1 LKTAL
6 IVFALAFNA
15 LPTFSQA
22 INDTLHKNR
31 FSFGGAVG
39 VNILKVKE
47 YNNLTANKIS
57 PIIVFG
63 DMNFCYGKP
72 LKYNASIDFGIG
84 SDFNAVHDS
93 PLSGLFLC
101 KYGLSLNYVIGIKH
115 KFFITPWGGWHQA
128 LGLFLNSSS
137 IVTQYNFLTAGLD
150 LSIFNP
156 IGKKL
161 VAKHGKIPSLLG
173 IKFYYQFD
181 TRPLQIEK
189 GQENFST
196 LSNPFSLGGF
206 FIGVYSRNLNLVKK
220 KSK

>member
-1 LKTAL
+1 MKRLF
-6 IVFALAFNA
+6 IFLAFTLNT
-15 LPTFSQA
+15 LLVFSQA
-22 INDTLHKNR
+22 INDTLNKNR

-39 VNILKVKE
+39 INILKTKE
-47 YNNLTANKIS
+47 YNDLAANKIS
-57 PIIVFG
+57 PIVVFG

-72 LKYNASIDFGIG
+72 LKYNASLDFGIG
-84 SDFNAVHDS
+84 SDFNTVHNS
-93 PLSGLFLC
+93 PLYGLFLC

-115 KFFITPWGGWHQA
+115 KFFITPWGGWHQS

-137 IVTQYNFLTAGLD
+137 IVSQYNFLTAGLD

-161 VAKHGKIPSLLG
+161 AKKNGKIPSLLG

-206 FIGVYSRNLNLVKK
+206 FIGIYSRNLNLIKK
-220 KSK
+220 VRK